1 MIEVY
6 LLKAPA
12 GGANLPVGCVLI
24 NGSQRHE
31 FFLSQPEAGV
41 WRDIL
46 RETEDP
52 GQWRQAVRRLSG
64 YEVEK
69 VQDRG
74 RRFGKSVEAWTTYVA
89 LNWEAPGAI
98 PRPVAPG
105 GGGR

>member
-12 GGANLPVGCVLI
+12 GGTSLPVGCVLI
-24 NGSQRHE
+24 NGSRRHE

-52 GQWRQAVRRLSG
+52 ARWREAVRRLPG
-64 YEVEK
+64 YDVEHRE
-69 VQDRG
+69 DR
-74 RRFGKSVEAWTTYVA
+74 RQRFDKSVEAWTTYVA
-89 LNWEAPGAI
+89 LIWETRGAAI
-98 PRPVAPG
+98 PCPI
-105 GGGR
+105 

>member
-6 LLKAPA
+6 LLKAPT

-24 NGSQRHE
+24 NGSRRHE

-52 GQWRQAVRRLSG
+52 ARWREAVQRLPG
-64 YEVEK
+64 YDVEGL
-69 VQDRG
+69 QDR

-89 LNWEAPGAI
+89 LNWDARGAI
-98 PRPVAPG
+98 PRPTTK
-105 GGGR
+105 GR